1 MNFIFLA
8 ALIASIA
15 SSCEFFEFYN
25 LHHVPQPPAIP
36 CDVCLTAGGA
46 MPNGTFYTR
55 SYKYSCTS
63 GNVVATSYTDSNCK
77 MYSMISPSVQA
88 YTSTSGG
95 ICDHITFKAFVANK
109 NQRGD
114 SCVIANPA
122 NYIEMAFVEGCY
134 DLVHNESVNPVKSTD
149 LSCTDT
155 ASFDIKAYTELDAE
169 ENESVNPVKSTD
181 LSCTDTASFDIKAY
195 TEYGCRGNELNQ
207 NRSTIEAG
215 CHEKTF
221 NTTLI
226 HNIFPNFTVLSVNE
240 SLYFEIAECGAKNFP
255 LWVIIV
261 IAVAACLCCCGCC
274 AVIAC
279 LFVRSRRRKGI
290 NNGYV
295 QTYGE
300 GMNA

>member
-1 MNFIFLA
+1 
-8 ALIASIA
+8 
-15 SSCEFFEFYN
+15 
-25 LHHVPQPPAIP
+25 
-36 CDVCLTAGGA
+36 

-134 DLVHNESVNPVKSTD
+134 DLVH
-149 LSCTDT
+149 
-155 ASFDIKAYTELDAE
+155 
-169 ENESVNPVKSTD
+169 NESVNPVKSTD